1 MPMDPMQKRLAS
13 SQPGSA
19 SGLDQMTPT
28 WKSPEQALVA
38 LVNSQLDTF
47 GPDDV
52 ILEHYKLL
60 GASHRI
66 QGSAQPRNVHA
77 HVHTFCPPNQHVC
90 VYPLERE
97 RTCQAWLR
105 VHCVRLPTARTDC
118 VRLPPVLLLGLIGAA
133 PQGLRV
139 SALPLKLH
147 HPAHHAL
154 VPHVTAATVAP
165 LK

>member
-1 MPMDPMQKRLAS
+1 MCQHRQHRPPQHSQALQLSSLGLHACHASGLHACHAPGLHVCHACMPMDPMQKRLAS

-90 VYPLERE
+90 VYPLE
-97 RTCQAWLR
+97 
-105 VHCVRLPTARTDC
+105 
-118 VRLPPVLLLGLIGAA
+118 
-133 PQGLRV
+133 
-139 SALPLKLH
+139 
-147 HPAHHAL
+147 
-154 VPHVTAATVAP
+154 
-165 LK
+165 